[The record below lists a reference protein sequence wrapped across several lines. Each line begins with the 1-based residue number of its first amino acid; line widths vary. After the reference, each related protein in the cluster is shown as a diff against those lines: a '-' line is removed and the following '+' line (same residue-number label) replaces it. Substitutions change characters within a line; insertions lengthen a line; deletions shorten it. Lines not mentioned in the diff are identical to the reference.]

1 MNRLAAGTAV
11 GSTLVLALAAC
22 GPAGK
27 SADSGPGGVK
37 LSANEVLL
45 KTSQKT
51 ATVDSFAADVTF
63 DAAGQGKTATTHF
76 TAQVRLKPDI
86 ALTGT
91 VDKAN
96 LGGVSLNASVP
107 VVFLNNVIYVKV
119 PSQLSQFAQF
129 TGNKPWVKFDLSKAG
144 SAHGVDT
151 LSAVQDGA
159 QLIDPGNLTKSF
171 TGSTDATKVGNE
183 TIDGTTTTHYKG
195 TVTVKQ
201 ALSGLDAQTQQKLQ
215 PLYTK
220 IGSQKIAFDLWAD
233 GQGLARK
240 VNLKAA
246 TPKGESTSL
255 SVVYSSFGKSVT
267 VNAPAASQVGTINL
281 PGAGN

>member
-1 MNRLAAGTAV
+1 MRKAVAGAAV

-22 GPAGK
+22 GSTGK

-37 LSANEVLL
+37 LTASEVLL
-45 KTSQKT
+45 KTSQKS
-51 ATVDSFAADVTF
+51 ASVNSFSADVTLG
-63 DAAGQGKTATTHF
+63 ANGQGKSGSTHF
-76 TAQVRLKPDI
+76 TAQVREKPDV

-96 LGGVSLNASVP
+96 FAGVSLTSSVP
-107 VVFLNNVIYVKV
+107 VVLLDNVIYVKV

-129 TGNKPWVKFDLSKAG
+129 VGNKPWVKIDLAKAG
-144 SAHGVDT
+144 NSSGDATSAI
-151 LSAVQDGA
+151 QDGA

-171 TGSTDATKVGNE
+171 TGSTDAAKVGNE
-183 TIDGTTTTHYKG
+183 TIDGATTTHYKG

-201 ALSGLDAQTQQKLQ
+201 ALSGLDAATQQKLQ

-220 IGSQKIAFDLWAD
+220 IGSQNIAFDLWAD

-240 VNLKAA
+240 VQLKAA
-246 TPKGESTSL
+246 TPNGESTNL
-255 SVVYSSFGKSVT
+255 TVVYSDFGKTVT
-267 VNAPAASQVGTINL
+267 VHAPSASDVGTL
-281 PGAGN
+281 PHFGK